1 VSELRAILAIAMEAK
16 GAVRI
21 AVLDARTGDI
31 VAERGEEHHFGKH
44 LLVGLYNEF
53 VDSVVR
59 GPQAVHMPDR
69 RDMRDLVLH
78 FDTRC
83 HILRPLQKVCGPGD
97 LYLHLVLDRAI
108 ADVRVAQTRLSAVAS
123 RIAALRSVPEF
134 LALPDTVLAPKPG
147 GKDQEIIAEVEPEPT
162 PESLLTEKEKEI
174 LPPFLF
180 DDEVLKILGNLP
192 AGTSSSY

>member
-1 VSELRAILAIAMEAK
+1 MEAK

-21 AVLDARTGDI
+21 AVLDARTGEI
-31 VAERGEEHHFGKH
+31 VAEWGEEQNFGKH
-44 LLVGLYNEF
+44 LLVGLHNEF
-53 VDSVVR
+53 VASVVR

-69 RDMRDLVLH
+69 RDLRDLVLH

-83 HILRPLQKVCGPGD
+83 HILRPLQKACGPGD
-97 LYLHLVLDRAI
+97 LYLHLVLDRAT
-108 ADVRVAQTRLSAVAS
+108 ADVRVAQTGLSAVAA
-123 RIAALRSVPEF
+123 RIAALRNVPEF
-134 LALPDTVLAPKPG
+134 VALPDTVTPPKPG
-147 GKDQEIIAEVEPEPT
+147 GKEQEIIAETEPEPT
-162 PESLLTEKEKEI
+162 PESLLTEVEKET